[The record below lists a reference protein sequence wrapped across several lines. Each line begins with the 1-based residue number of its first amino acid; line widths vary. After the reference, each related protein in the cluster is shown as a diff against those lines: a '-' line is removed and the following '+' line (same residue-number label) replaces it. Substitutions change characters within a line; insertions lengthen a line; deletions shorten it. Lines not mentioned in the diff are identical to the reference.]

1 MVSLHSN
8 WGYSKLTRDYQA
20 LVVNSR
26 IPPDV
31 PRTFRAWFASTWSRT
46 FWDRVNW
53 TELVRVNIVSCG
65 SPGYQGY
72 LIDIQCYHA
81 RHPSQHITIRSE
93 LNGEQNRR
101 SWLTWRWHYQASSY
115 RPWNFLGTWRCDRCW
130 WNHRTVL
137 VESAFGLR
145 CFRFFFWPSPRVVIW
160 REEMLSILFWNLHA
174 FDWHMLWPI
183 GKCCDPV
190 LEFQVAS
197 ILGGLTFAL
206 TFGISVQLA
215 PILWWLLWWEPVE
228 LKKYQGSNI
237 RLSDVELLIRSS

>member
-72 LIDIQCYHA
+72 LIDIQWYHA

-115 RPWNFLGTWRCDRCW
+115 RPWNFLGTWRCDCCW
-130 WNHRTVL
+130 WNHLFKSWSSQR
-137 VESAFGLR
+137 SASGVSV
-145 CFRFFFWPSPRVVIW
+145 FFSWPSPRVMIW
-160 REEMLSILFWNLHA
+160 REEMLSILFWEPSCIWLANVVTHGLPCNPSRCWNSRSLRSLVALPLHWPSA
-174 FDWHMLWPI
+174 FRCSLLQFFD
-183 GKCCDPV
+183 GFCDENR
-190 LEFQVAS
+190 LNWKNTRDQ
-197 ILGGLTFAL
+197 
-206 TFGISVQLA
+206 ISACQM
-215 PILWWLLWWEPVE
+215 
-228 LKKYQGSNI
+228 
-237 RLSDVELLIRSS
+237 